1 MVGVAAGG
9 LVALGEPG
17 ADALR
22 WRSATTNGGVR
33 VSSENRPFTPLL
45 ARHGMDERDYSV
57 RSKDVEPHLKDL
69 LWDWCRSY
77 VVSWDPNV
85 LNPRGARM
93 CLVLRLT
100 ARSESAL
107 RSIISRKPNMLLNMA
122 DWLLQTGESYGYG
135 YEPLQVE
142 HLEQMLDAGGSG
154 WRVAPDGKS
163 LIERTLD
170 AEHAAVE
177 LAAQGGDQV
186 AADINMAWSAAWRR
200 EEPSAIEA
208 YAAAVKAVEGV
219 LAPIVTPD
227 DPKPSLGKM
236 IPALRDKPEKWD
248 TRFRSV
254 ETVEALAGMLDE
266 VWRSQHR
273 HGGGAELPNTLDE
286 ARDAVS
292 IAVAVVG
299 LCRRSFLER
308 LDEITPDEETAD
320 REWAAELRRE
330 LDEDG
335 AGDTIPIEELF
346 ADQRASGE

>member
-1 MVGVAAGG
+1 M
-9 LVALGEPG
+9 
-17 ADALR
+17 
-22 WRSATTNGGVR
+22 
-33 VSSENRPFTPLL
+33 SSENRPFTPLL

-57 RSKDVEPHLKDL
+57 RSKDVEPHLKDP
-69 LWDWCRSY
+69 LWDWCHPHIFSRQWKS
-77 VVSWDPNV
+77 NV
-85 LNPRGARM
+85 LNPRGQRM
-93 CLVLRLT
+93 CVALRLT
-100 ARSESAL
+100 ARSELELDSTTYE
-107 RSIISRKPNMLLNMA
+107 KPNELLNMA
-122 DWLLQTGESYGYG
+122 DWLLQTSESYGYG

-142 HLEQMLDAGGSG
+142 HLEQMLDEGGSA

-177 LAAQGGDQV
+177 LAAQGDDQI
-186 AADINMAWSAAWRR
+186 AADIHTAWSAAWRR
-200 EEPSAIEA
+200 EEPSAVEA

-248 TRFRSV
+248 TRFRGV
-254 ETVEALAGMLDE
+254 ETVDALAAMLDE
-266 VWRSQHR
+266 VWRLQHR
-273 HGGGAELPNTLDE
+273 HGGGAGLPNTLDE

-299 LCRRSFLER
+299 LCRRGFLER
-308 LDEITPDEETAD
+308 HDDLTPDEEAID

-330 LDEDG
+330 IDEDG
-335 AGDTIPIEELF
+335 AGNAIPIEKLF
-346 ADQRASGE
+346 ADLRASGE

>member
-1 MVGVAAGG
+1 M
-9 LVALGEPG
+9 
-17 ADALR
+17 
-22 WRSATTNGGVR
+22 
-33 VSSENRPFTPLL
+33 SSENRSFTPLL

-57 RSKDVEPHLKDL
+57 RSKDVEPHMTDP
-69 LWDWCRSY
+69 LWDWCRPYIISQKSGTNY
-77 VVSWDPNV
+77 YV
-85 LNPRGARM
+85 LNSRGRRM
-93 CLVLRLT
+93 RVALRLAVSSVPELKNFT
-100 ARSESAL
+100 TE
-107 RSIISRKPNMLLNMA
+107 KPDALLNMA
-122 DWLLQTGESYGYG
+122 DWLLQTNKSSN
-135 YEPLQVE
+135 YERRRVE
-142 HLEQMLDAGGSG
+142 HLEQMLDEGGSA

-170 AEHAAVE
+170 AEHAAVK
-177 LAAQGGDQV
+177 LAAQGDDQV
-186 AADINMAWSAAWRR
+186 AADIHTAWSAAWRR
-200 EEPSAIEA
+200 EEPSAVEA

-219 LAPIVTPD
+219 LAPIVAPD
-227 DPKPSLGKM
+227 DPMPSLGKM
-236 IPALRDKPEKWD
+236 IPALRNKPEKWD

-254 ETVEALAGMLDE
+254 ETVEALADMLDE

-299 LCRRSFLER
+299 LCRRGFLER
-308 LDEITPDEETAD
+308 HDELTPDEEAAD
-320 REWAAELRRE
+320 REWAADLRRE

>member
-1 MVGVAAGG
+1 
-9 LVALGEPG
+9 
-17 ADALR
+17 
-22 WRSATTNGGVR
+22 
-33 VSSENRPFTPLL
+33 
-45 ARHGMDERDYSV
+45 MDERDYSV
-57 RSKDVEPHLKDL
+57 RSKDVGPHLKDP
-69 LWDWCRSY
+69 LWDWCHPYIASKKSCAHYY
-77 VVSWDPNV
+77 VLNSRGQRMCVALRLAVSSNSEMEKLANRKPNV
-85 LNPRGARM
+85 L
-93 CLVLRLT
+93 
-100 ARSESAL
+100 
-107 RSIISRKPNMLLNMA
+107 LNVA
-122 DWLLQTGESYGYG
+122 DWLLLTSESYSYA
-135 YEPLQVE
+135 PLRIE
-142 HLEQMLDAGGSG
+142 HLEQMLDEGGSA

-177 LAAQGGDQV
+177 LAAQGDDQV
-186 AADINMAWSAAWRR
+186 AADIHTAWSAAWRR
-200 EEPSAIEA
+200 EEPSAVEA

-219 LAPIVTPD
+219 LAPIVAPD

-236 IPALRDKPEKWD
+236 IPALRGKPEKWD
-248 TRFRSV
+248 TRFRGV
-254 ETVEALAGMLDE
+254 ETVEALADMLDE

-299 LCRRSFLER
+299 LCRRGFLER
-308 LDEITPDEETAD
+308 LDELTPDEEATD

>member
-1 MVGVAAGG
+1 M
-9 LVALGEPG
+9 
-17 ADALR
+17 
-22 WRSATTNGGVR
+22 
-33 VSSENRPFTPLL
+33 SSENQPFTPLR
-45 ARHGMDERDYSV
+45 ARHGMDPRDYAT
-57 RSKDVEPHLKDL
+57 RTKDVESHLHEP
-69 LWDWCRSY
+69 LWDWCDQHLFDGY
-77 VVSWDPNV
+77 NQT
-85 LNPRGARM
+85 LNPR
-93 CLVLRLT
+93 LLSVVLRMDKC
-100 ARSESAL
+100 SPSAFGNATTKDP
-107 RSIISRKPNMLLNMA
+107 SLLLDMV
-122 DWLLQTGESYGYG
+122 DGLLQLGEFNGRDDP
-135 YEPLQVE
+135 EIVW
-142 HLEQMLDAGGSG
+142 LEQMLDAGGSA

-177 LAAQGGDQV
+177 LAAQGDDQV
-186 AADINMAWSAAWRR
+186 AADIHTAWSAAWRR
-200 EEPSAIEA
+200 EEPSAVEA

-219 LAPIVTPD
+219 LAPIVAPD
-227 DPKPSLGKM
+227 DPMPSLGKI

-254 ETVEALAGMLDE
+254 ETVEALADMLDE

-299 LCRRSFLER
+299 LCRRGFLER
-308 LDEITPDEETAD
+308 LDELTPDEETAD

>member
-1 MVGVAAGG
+1 M
-9 LVALGEPG
+9 
-17 ADALR
+17 
-22 WRSATTNGGVR
+22 
-33 VSSENRPFTPLL
+33 SSENRPFAPLL

-77 VVSWDPNV
+77 IISWDSNV
-85 LNPRGARM
+85 LNPRGDRM

-107 RSIISRKPNMLLNMA
+107 TSITIVKPNELLNMA
-122 DWLLQTGESYGYG
+122 DWLLQTSESYGYG
-135 YEPLQVE
+135 YAPLQVE
-142 HLEQMLDAGGSG
+142 HLEQMLDEGGSA

-163 LIERTLD
+163 LIERTLG
-170 AEHAAVE
+170 AEHTAVE
-177 LAAQGGDQV
+177 LAAQGDDQI
-186 AADINMAWSAAWRR
+186 AADIHTAWSAAWRR
-200 EEPSAIEA
+200 EEPSAVEA

-227 DPKPSLGKM
+227 DPMPSLGKM
-236 IPALRDKPEKWD
+236 IPALRNKPEKWD
-248 TRFRSV
+248 TRFRGV
-254 ETVEALAGMLDE
+254 ETVEALADMLDE

-299 LCRRSFLER
+299 LCRRGFLER
-308 LDEITPDEETAD
+308 LDELTPDEEAAD
-320 REWAAELRRE
+320 REWAADLRRE

-335 AGDTIPIEELF
+335 AGGPVPIEELF
-346 ADQRASGE
+346 AALEASGE